1 MIRPDYTPHPIDT
14 SDIQLSEAL
23 NQLIELIAHNVHDTW
38 AQSRLNE
45 GWTWGP
51 TLDGDLIFFF
61 FLIEYDELPE
71 ADKGYDRNTA
81 IATLK
86 TILKLGW
93 TIDKQKEETIHT
105 L

>member
-45 GWTWGP
+45 GWT
-51 TLDGDLIFFF
+51 
-61 FLIEYDELPE
+61 
-71 ADKGYDRNTA
+71 
-81 IATLK
+81 
-86 TILKLGW
+86 
-93 TIDKQKEETIHT
+93 
-105 L
+105 